1 MPNPLFNTSPV
12 SSVRL
17 PGIPDGISLKG
28 LIVVVGPNSSGKT
41 NLLREIHAAASGSAI
56 NLVVAQEIGLRPIA
70 QLDDYINFYLETG
83 DIELV
88 PRSTDAY
95 RNRGHQYGMQTG
107 GGLQFA
113 MSNLR
118 EWHNELKNHVS
129 KPLAG
134 ALLGNTFLA
143 QIGILECAALFLQ
156 QRFAL
161 TDSAP
166 HFDTHQTPPTLAIQS
181 LRLNQDAQKNFSD
194 EISRVF
200 RRWVWVDYSGGP
212 TIPIKV
218 SENNDVP
225 LGDDRAMPD
234 KVRSYRNI
242 ETEGEGI
249 RSYAAMCMTL
259 LLAQRSLCLIDEPE
273 MCLHPPQARDIG
285 RFIGERGK
293 IVKGCIVVATHS
305 SQVLRGILG
314 ANSDVTVI
322 RLTRN
327 KGAFR
332 AQQVPSDVLTK
343 AVRKPFSRSETI
355 LDGLFSDGVALCE
368 ADGDRVVY
376 ESALNTLPPQTD
388 IRWTPVYGTG
398 GFAEPTRLYRALGV
412 PVAVAA
418 DFDLLFKGELKGT
431 LSALGASDSKIADL
445 SGRIETFVQEM
456 LKHRPELSPDA
467 AIKELMTLL
476 EGANTWNLKQVV
488 EIGSQIKKLLT
499 RLNSLA
505 WLKSNGIDGVP
516 ADLKN
521 EIETLLEEFK
531 SIGLFL
537 VPRGELESWAPDL
550 MKDTTSKE
558 NKAPWATEAARRIE
572 EHGRGTN
579 DVWDFVESVERY
591 IMSLLARN

>member
-1 MPNPLFNTSPV
+1 MSNPLFETSPV
-12 SSVRL
+12 SSVLL
-17 PGIPDGISLKG
+17 PGIPGGISLGG

-56 NLVVAQEIGLRPIA
+56 NLVVAKDIGLRPIA
-70 QLDDYINFYLETG
+70 QLDDYVNFYLETG

-88 PRSTDAY
+88 PTSTDTY
-95 RNRGHQYGMQTG
+95 RKRGHQFGTQAG
-107 GGLQFA
+107 GGNQFA

-118 EWHNELKNHVS
+118 DWHTELERHAS
-129 KPLAG
+129 KPLTG
-134 ALLGNTFLA
+134 ALLGNSFLV
-143 QIGILECAALFLQ
+143 QVGLLECAALFVQ

-161 TDSAP
+161 TDSVP
-166 HFDTHQTPPTLAIQS
+166 QFDTHGVPSSLAIQA
-181 LRLNQDAQKNFSD
+181 LRVNQAAQKKFSD
-194 EISRVF
+194 EIFRVF
-200 RRWVWVDYSGGP
+200 RRRVWVDNSGGP

-218 SENNDVP
+218 SESKDAP
-225 LGDDRAMPD
+225 SGDDRAMPD

-293 IVKGCIVVATHS
+293 FVKGCIVVATHS

-398 GFAEPTRLYRALGV
+398 GFTEPARLYRALGV

-418 DFDLLFKGELKGT
+418 DFDLLFKGELSGI
-431 LSALGASDSKIADL
+431 LSVLGASDSKIANL
-445 SGRIETFVQEM
+445 SGRIETFVKEI
-456 LKHRPELSPDA
+456 LKRRPELSPDA
-467 AIKELMTLL
+467 AISELRPLL
-476 EGANTWNLKQVV
+476 EGADTWDLKQVV
-488 EIGSQIKKLLT
+488 EISSQIKNLLT

-516 ADLKN
+516 TDLRN
-521 EIETLLEEFK
+521 EIEALLEEFK
-531 SIGLFL
+531 TVGLFL
-537 VPRGELESWAPDL
+537 VPRGELESWVPDL
-550 MKDTTSKE
+550 MKNTTSKE

-572 EHGRGTN
+572 ENGRGTN

-591 IMSLLARN
+591 IMSLLAGN